1 MPLNP
6 EQEQV
11 AIALIRGQ
19 NVQAL
24 ADRRLRAALG
34 RVVALGLPNPEHPE
48 RTRMPPLAYAL
59 QSSGALAHRV
69 VHMLLTLPRPLA
81 QKSAA
86 VAAPL
91 DPRAPPQAAAAAL
104 FETYDTDSRQRIVTN
119 PLSHALLGVLCT
131 RHLSPMSLA
140 SREKTIRMLLEAGAD
155 ARAPL
160 VFRSPFG
167 SQGSG
172 EGPEASSWAVA
183 GPQDGPWAVPAAPQ
197 GVLMSGEGDNALPI
211 PWMLVHGQWFY
222 PKPHRILRMLVR
234 HGAVVPARLH
244 GQGLWLITAPPAEEL
259 CAAMSRPEGASRE
272 GLMHL
277 AYIVDLLVRTPAE
290 AMRPSL
296 RACGAELVNLFIR
309 VFAFAPSAEGGA
321 ALLAGAPFAPS
332 GRAAGSGAAFG
343 GVLQLLVEKG
353 GLSCLGPTTRALAE
367 PLKGTPIGDAV
378 AAVAATELRR
388 RAMTLSA
395 LQALGA
401 LGLADE
407 TAEHV
412 MRHVVGAD
420 RLPLVRSARALL
432 AARKP
437 RAEED
442 AVAWDPLV
450 VPPSWAAP

>member
-1 MPLNP
+1 M
-6 EQEQV
+6 
-11 AIALIRGQ
+11 
-19 NVQAL
+19 
-24 ADRRLRAALG
+24 
-34 RVVALGLPNPEHPE
+34 
-48 RTRMPPLAYAL
+48 
-59 QSSGALAHRV
+59 
-69 VHMLLTLPRPLA
+69 RPA
-81 QKSAA
+81 SK
-86 VAAPL
+86 
-91 DPRAPPQAAAAAL
+91 
-104 FETYDTDSRQRIVTN
+104 TYDTDSRQRIVTN

-167 SQGSG
+167 PS
-172 EGPEASSWAVA
+172 GPEASWAAA

-259 CAAMSRPEGASRE
+259 CAAMAKGNRE

-290 AMRPSL
+290 VMRPSL

-309 VFAFAPSAEGGA
+309 VFAFAPSAEGG
-321 ALLAGAPFAPS
+321 GDNIIIAPS
-332 GRAAGSGAAFG
+332 AGGGAAFG